1 LIQVTSH
8 DLNSFFHS
16 KEKTTIKQVI
26 ALEKKTV
33 KTLKNTKN
41 NVINALEKQ
50 LVKVKAMQLPVK
62 STPIFLM
69 LITVFSED
77 MFRA

>member
-1 LIQVTSH
+1 MVT
-8 DLNSFFHS
+8 N
-16 KEKTTIKQVI
+16 VV
-26 ALEKKTV
+26 EKKTV

-50 LVKVKAMQLPVK
+50 FVRGKAMQLPVK
-62 STPIFLM
+62 SKPIFLM
-69 LITVFSED
+69 LKVVFSED